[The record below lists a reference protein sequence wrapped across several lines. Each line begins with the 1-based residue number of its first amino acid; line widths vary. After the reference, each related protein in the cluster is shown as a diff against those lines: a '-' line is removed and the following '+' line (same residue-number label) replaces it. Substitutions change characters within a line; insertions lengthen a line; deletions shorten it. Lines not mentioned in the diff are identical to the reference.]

1 MCVLAG
7 ECDQI
12 SVGQFYVFYERLLF
26 MQGCRYDYKLPG
38 KFSQL
43 AGRESASEFLFL
55 ANFYFLFPY
64 ESNQGHAIQ
73 GEIFSPKF

>member
-1 MCVLAG
+1 MALICFRLFRNNLGNLQDFFGQMGYRPPPPPLAKNFPYAYGVLSG

-38 KFSQL
+38 KFS
-43 AGRESASEFLFL
+43 
-55 ANFYFLFPY
+55 
-64 ESNQGHAIQ
+64 
-73 GEIFSPKF
+73 

>member
-1 MCVLAG
+1 MKPGNSMCVLAG

-38 KFSQL
+38 KFS
-43 AGRESASEFLFL
+43 
-55 ANFYFLFPY
+55 
-64 ESNQGHAIQ
+64 
-73 GEIFSPKF
+73 